1 MRQFLSSC
9 EARREEAEK
18 SQVSAASVVR
28 RLGDTETLM
37 ICSIGFIKFIMKRPL
52 TFLHSGKSNVVELIY
67 QYIHCEL
74 EVDELY

>member
-9 EARREEAEK
+9 KARKEEAEK

-28 RLGDTETLM
+28 RLGGTETPM
-37 ICSIGFIKFIMKRPL
+37 ICSIGFIKYVMKRSL
-52 TFLHSGKSNVVELIY
+52 TFFHSAKSNVVELIF

-74 EVDELY
+74 EVDEPY

>member
-1 MRQFLSSC
+1 MRQFLSCSK
-9 EARREEAEK
+9 ARREEAEK

-37 ICSIGFIKFIMKRPL
+37 ICSTGFIKFIMKRPL
-52 TFLHSGKSNVVELIY
+52 TFFHLEKSNVVELIF

-74 EVDELY
+74 DVDEPY

>member
-1 MRQFLSSC
+1 MRQFLSCSK
-9 EARREEAEK
+9 AKREEAEK

-52 TFLHSGKSNVVELIY
+52 TFFHLGKSNVVELIF
-67 QYIHCEL
+67 QSIHCEL
-74 EVDELY
+74 EVDEPY